1 MINIKKIIV
10 ILSCGLIFGESKQ
23 LYATIQM
30 LDQVVVLDLENL
42 EVNET
47 INTEF
52 IEDSQCSVWN
62 NENDCML
69 ADSCEWMMGEC
80 MDSMLGSLNVP
91 HFVSLDELNGYWFVT
106 AIASGFIAQY
116 SLLDNTFIDAFFV
129 GDAPALLAIDP
140 KNQMIYCSAVG
151 LMFMDNMSDMTPTFE
166 SNKIKVLSYSS
177 IGLSS
182 NNEEYIIDST
192 APHGIAINDDG
203 TEIYT
208 ASNTADWI
216 YKINTQNNE
225 ILGVPMDQN
234 VSNPPDV
241 ITQRL
246 KPIQCFSVQNKLFI
260 SCSAG
265 NWLNTSSGET
275 TLIEGK
281 LQMWNSDTM
290 ELIDSINLGEHTS
303 PWHIIKSPIDDI
315 LYVALG
321 GSEDYETA
329 GVASVSYYNDNL
341 SINWVTNNSSFDILH
356 GIDVSSDGQRI
367 YASGRG
373 DGNIHVFDNNG
384 NYLDNI
390 FLGQMTMLGG
400 IAVEKRGLPNIGDTN
415 NDLSI
420 NILDVIKLVDIVLD
434 SMMYHPYQ
442 VYASDFNED
451 NSINIFDIILLV
463 ESILYN

>member
-1 MINIKKIIV
+1 MTTILGFVAPKQEIAEKININ
-10 ILSCGLIFGESKQ
+10 SKNIPFRVQ
-23 LYATIQM
+23 SGI
-30 LDQVVVLDLENL
+30 
-42 EVNET
+42 
-47 INTEF
+47 
-52 IEDSQCSVWN
+52 S
-62 NENDCML
+62 
-69 ADSCEWMMGEC
+69 
-80 MDSMLGSLNVP
+80 
-91 HFVSLDELNGYWFVT
+91 FVK
-106 AIASGFIAQY
+106 
-116 SLLDNTFIDAFFV
+116 
-129 GDAPALLAIDP
+129 IDP
-140 KNQMIYCSAVG
+140 K
-151 LMFMDNMSDMTPTFE
+151 T
-166 SNKIKVLSYSS
+166 
-177 IGLSS
+177 GLSS

-216 YKINTQNNE
+216 YKINTQNDE

-246 KPIQCFSVQNKLFI
+246 KPIQCFSVQNKLYI
-260 SCSAG
+260 RCSAG

-373 DGNIHVFDNNG
+373 
-384 NYLDNI
+384 
-390 FLGQMTMLGG
+390 
-400 IAVEKRGLPNIGDTN
+400 AVSYTHLRAHET
-415 NDLSI
+415 
-420 NILDVIKLVDIVLD
+420 
-434 SMMYHPYQ
+434 
-442 VYASDFNED
+442 
-451 NSINIFDIILLV
+451 
-463 ESILYN
+463 